1 MNSTISLEQSVIK
14 EVATLFGDKEALK
27 QVLSLAKRL
36 KKAKKAQALEAED
49 TEEFISKEEI
59 LSDLR
64 EAFRELK
71 HSQSTNT
78 SLQTWEEFRHELHH

>member
-14 EVATLFGDKEALK
+14 EVAALFGDKEALK

-36 KKAKKAQALEAED
+36 KKAKKAQATEAQD

-64 EAFRELK
+64 EAFVELK
-71 HSQSTNT
+71 KVEQGLTVARPAEA
-78 SLQTWEEFRHELHH
+78 LLHEL